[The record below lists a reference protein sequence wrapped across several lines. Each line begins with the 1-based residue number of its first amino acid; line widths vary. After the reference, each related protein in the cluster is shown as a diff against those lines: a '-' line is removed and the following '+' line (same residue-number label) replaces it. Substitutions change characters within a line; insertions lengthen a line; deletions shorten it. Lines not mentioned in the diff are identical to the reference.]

1 MARKGGVPADR
12 VLNAMTLAEIMRY
25 LRQKRRFLRPGRLRV
40 RMHDVALERTVVAVA
55 ADRGHH
61 FSKAPQRDILLVEG
75 HGVEGDAHS
84 GASVRHRYLARRR
97 PHRTG
102 PLGYRGTNRSADA
115 LRVDRPIPGWP
126 ETTRAL
132 VGENRPSIQVR
143 GAGRGAGRRACG
155 RRSFSVNCVTGGAL
169 QSLAGTV
176 DGGKRYRSRLG
187 PEARHTGGHFSAGGS
202 TPSGKSVRI
211 ALHLQL
217 EPTERGPAVAEPLC
231 RAPRQAG
238 VGDHRLQIVGSAS
251 SGSRRPETRLR
262 RRQGLSLSRRDRRQL
277 VRALV
282 FWIKTIANPG
292 RVETAFIPH
301 DGAERRGR

>member
-102 PLGYRGTNRSADA
+102 PLGYRGTNRSADTPCV
-115 LRVDRPIPGWP
+115 LIDRF
-126 ETTRAL
+126 RAGL
-132 VGENRPSIQVR
+132 KRHVLSSEKTGPPFRCGVLGVVR
-143 GAGRGAGRRACG
+143 
-155 RRSFSVNCVTGGAL
+155 
-169 QSLAGTV
+169 
-176 DGGKRYRSRLG
+176 
-187 PEARHTGGHFSAGGS
+187 AGG
-202 TPSGKSVRI
+202 R
-211 ALHLQL
+211 
-217 EPTERGPAVAEPLC
+217 VA
-231 RAPRQAG
+231 AG
-238 VGDHRLQIVGSAS
+238 HSA
-251 SGSRRPETRLR
+251 
-262 RRQGLSLSRRDRRQL
+262 
-277 VRALV
+277 
-282 FWIKTIANPG
+282 
-292 RVETAFIPH
+292 
-301 DGAERRGR
+301 